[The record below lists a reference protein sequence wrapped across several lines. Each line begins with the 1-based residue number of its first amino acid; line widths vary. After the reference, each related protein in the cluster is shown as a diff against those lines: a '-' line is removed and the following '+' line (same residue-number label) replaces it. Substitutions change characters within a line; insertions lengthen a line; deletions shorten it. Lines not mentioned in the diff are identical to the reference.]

1 MGTALCINKKQL
13 ASRMKLT
20 MRVRMCEYLAA
31 MCTFRSRGRDSFQ
44 YTRDELDSSAGGQV
58 LLLPNAMLSK

>member
-1 MGTALCINKKQL
+1 
-13 ASRMKLT
+13 